1 MASLTSVAFTS
12 IGQTSC
18 QRKVNV
24 SSTRSLSSNFEG
36 FRFRT
41 SVFCHCVSFR
51 ASSSSSR
58 MVIQCMSTAPGELF
72 LSFFLYFFLTLNLIY
87 VLRFYALH
95 THTSL
100 KESVLLISQMEK
112 GGF

>member
-24 SSTRSLSSNFEG
+24 SSTRSSSSNFEG

-41 SVFCHCVSFR
+41 SVFCHCVRFR

-58 MVIQCMSTAPGELF
+58 MVIQCMSAATGELF
-72 LSFFLYFFLTLNLIY
+72 LSFFIFFLTLNLIY

-112 GGF
+112 DGF